1 MEATK
6 RKFCIK
12 ALNLNQSGY
21 GINGNLTRQE
31 WQAECVR
38 MLLTGAESFNQW
50 QLALRKI
57 SDSNPKSNSGSFEWE
72 LSYADNSK
80 PSEKFGW
87 SDTPSFFVV
96 DVTNHVFEETL
107 FLSGYVFLTGA
118 LFNGATFNKMVSF
131 DNATFEQDAYFIAS
145 KFNDGAIFSGAIFK
159 HGAVFNNACFY
170 HIANFNYSKFEAVA
184 SFECVEFQFEAHFQG
199 TSFNIAS
206 FDGVLFSKK
215 VDFSGNSFYNEN
227 KLQTFGRISFSG
239 THFREQADFS
249 NREFK
254 GSTSFEEFKGQPT
267 QFDVVPLFHNCEL
280 HQDTTFIE
288 AIFPL
293 PSKTDKSAARAYNTL
308 RHAMN
313 QQQSTREEQRF
324 LKLELD
330 AERLMAKDG
339 VRQLYW
345 IYKQIADYGFSV
357 WRPALTLLTLPI
369 LCFGMFYG
377 SLTSLNHCT
386 SLLSHRCQFDV
397 GLIIQTVEFTLL
409 QSLPPLGLDKMS
421 DPLRE
426 ELFQIKHPISS
437 FVLVTLV
444 VIQKILALF
453 GWFFVALAL
462 RNIFKMK

>member
-1 MEATK
+1 M
-6 RKFCIK
+6 
-12 ALNLNQSGY
+12 
-21 GINGNLTRQE
+21 
-31 WQAECVR
+31 
-38 MLLTGAESFNQW
+38 
-50 QLALRKI
+50 
-57 SDSNPKSNSGSFEWE
+57 
-72 LSYADNSK
+72 
-80 PSEKFGW
+80 
-87 SDTPSFFVV
+87 
-96 DVTNHVFEETL
+96 
-107 FLSGYVFLTGA
+107 
-118 LFNGATFNKMVSF
+118 
-131 DNATFEQDAYFIAS
+131 
-145 KFNDGAIFSGAIFK
+145 
-159 HGAVFNNACFY
+159 
-170 HIANFNYSKFEAVA
+170 
-184 SFECVEFQFEAHFQG
+184 
-199 TSFNIAS
+199 
-206 FDGVLFSKK
+206 
-215 VDFSGNSFYNEN
+215 
-227 KLQTFGRISFSG
+227 
-239 THFREQADFS
+239 
-249 NREFK
+249 
-254 GSTSFEEFKGQPT
+254 
-267 QFDVVPLFHNCEL
+267 
-280 HQDTTFIE
+280 
-288 AIFPL
+288 

-357 WRPALTLLTLPI
+357 WRPALLLLTLPI